1 MGTFLPRVG
10 IVSFLGQILK
20 SHPSPHTSFSEELQA
35 QGRAGEDAEKGEC
48 MQGDAPVLLCMRVF
62 QHDEGVGVVCVCLVE
77 GLHPFSQILLEDDLL
92 MLFLKS
98 VLLFSPISSCRDPE
112 GDW

>member
-35 QGRAGEDAEKGEC
+35 RGRAGEDAEKGEC

-62 QHDEGVGVVCVCLVE
+62 QHDEGVVVVCVCLVE
-77 GLHPFSQILLEDDLL
+77 GILHFFPNPS
-92 MLFLKS
+92 
-98 VLLFSPISSCRDPE
+98 
-112 GDW
+112 GG

>member
-1 MGTFLPRVG
+1 M
-10 IVSFLGQILK
+10 
-20 SHPSPHTSFSEELQA
+20 
-35 QGRAGEDAEKGEC
+35 DAEIGEC
-48 MQGDAPVLLCMRVF
+48 IHSSAPVLFCMRVF

-112 GDW
+112 EGDW

>member
-35 QGRAGEDAEKGEC
+35 RGRSRVDAEIGEC
-48 MQGDAPVLLCMRVF
+48 MQGCVPVLFCMRVF

-77 GLHPFSQILLEDDLL
+77 GIPPFFPNPS
-92 MLFLKS
+92 
-98 VLLFSPISSCRDPE
+98 
-112 GDW
+112 GG